1 MAAALKRYAVEDL
14 TVGMFVSALDRPMAS
29 TPFPLEGFYIRKKEE
44 LQEIAKYCN
53 YVMVNITKSRA
64 VQTLSC
70 TLQLEV
76 ADIPKALT
84 NPVGYKIERATR
96 PPRVVKPR
104 QKGRV
109 KRLAFLLLVSGAI
122 WYYHD
127 VLRMVFHGL
136 L

>member
-14 TVGMFVSALDRPMAS
+14 SVGMFVSALDRPISS

-64 VQTLSC
+64 VQSLSC

-76 ADIPKALT
+76 ADIPKAIT
-84 NPVGYKIERATR
+84 NPSGYKIERATR

-109 KRLAFLLLVSGAI
+109 KRLFALLTASAAV
-122 WYYHD
+122 WYCHD
-127 VLRMVFHGL
+127 TL
-136 L
+136 LMMLNNLS